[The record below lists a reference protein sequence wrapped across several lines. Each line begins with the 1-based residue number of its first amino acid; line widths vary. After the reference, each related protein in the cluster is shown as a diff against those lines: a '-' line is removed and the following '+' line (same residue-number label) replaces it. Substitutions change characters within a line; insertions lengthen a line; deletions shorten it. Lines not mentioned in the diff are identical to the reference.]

1 MHIDIL
7 SPEQMLF
14 TGEIEYVKLPGIS
27 GSFEVLKNH
36 APLISALGKGK
47 LIVRGDKGI
56 QEFNIKSGI
65 VEVLNNKIS
74 VLTEGLVDDSDD

>member
-7 SPEQMLF
+7 TPEQNLF
-14 TGEIEYVKLPGIS
+14 SGEIEYVKLPGVS

-36 APLISALGKGK
+36 APLISALQDGKV
-47 LIVRGDKGI
+47 IVRGDDGL
-56 QEFNIKSGI
+56 QEFMIKSGI

-74 VLTEGLVDDSDD
+74 VLTEGLLED